1 MAFSFARRG
10 GVTMAGAF
18 EIVMQERKA
27 LVDKIIGMMKQGD
40 FFHNASEWDRAA
52 LRPQNP
58 LSKVWYRGGNRMK
71 LMAVVT
77 ERGYRDPRWAT
88 AKQLFGKGY
97 HIKAGEHG
105 TICEKWIFE
114 KEKKTKDEYGN
125 IVREVVQLDRPQVMY
140 FRVFNGEQ
148 VEGFPEY
155 VPSVRNED
163 RTQLGD
169 MIDRIIS
176 TSECPVIEVA
186 QDRAYYSPSQ
196 DRIVLPLRSMF
207 KDEESFAKTAIH
219 EMGHSTGHPD
229 RLNRPLGGMFGS
241 EEYAKE
247 ELRAEIGALFTE
259 ADLGIS
265 LKGEHYEDHSDY
277 LRSWIGA
284 LQNDYN
290 EFFRA
295 CADAEQIAKRL
306 VGNYTKKYDLKMEV
320 DEVPDMSKAVSCDLA
335 APMEEKS
342 L

>member
-1 MAFSFARRG
+1 
-10 GVTMAGAF
+10 MAGAF
-18 EIVMQERKA
+18 EIVMQERKT
-27 LVDKIIGMMKQGD
+27 LVDKIISMMKQGD

-88 AKQLFGKGY
+88 AKQLFEKGY

-114 KEKKTKDEYGN
+114 KEKKTKDEHGN
-125 IVREVVQLDRPQVMY
+125 TVREVVQLDRPQVMY

-155 VPSVRNED
+155 VPSALDENRSP
-163 RTQLGD
+163 LGD
-169 MIDRIIS
+169 MIDQIIS
-176 TSECPVIEVA
+176 TSECPVIEAA

-229 RLNRPLGGMFGS
+229 RLNRPRLNRPLGGMFGS

-306 VGNYTKKYDLKMEV
+306 VGNYTKKYELKMEV
-320 DEVPDMSKAVSCDLA
+320 DDVPDMSKAAPCDLPN
-335 APMEEKS
+335 PMKEKS

>member
-1 MAFSFARRG
+1 
-10 GVTMAGAF
+10 MAGAF
-18 EIVMQERKA
+18 SIVMEERKA
-27 LVDKIIGMMKQGD
+27 LVDKIITMMKRDGG

-77 ERGYRDPRWAT
+77 ERGYRDPRWCT
-88 AKQLFGKGY
+88 AKQLFEKGY
-97 HIKAGEHG
+97 RIKTGEHG
-105 TICEKWIFE
+105 IICEKWIFE
-114 KEKKTKDEYGN
+114 KEKKTKDQHGN
-125 IVREVVQLDRPQVMY
+125 IVKEKVQLDRPQVMY

-148 VEGFPEY
+148 VEDFPEF
-155 VPSVRNED
+155 VPQAMPENE
-163 RTQLGD
+163 TELGK
-169 MIDRIIS
+169 MIDQIID
-176 TSECPVIEVA
+176 TSECPIIEAA

-196 DRIVLPLRSMF
+196 DKIVLPLRSMF

-219 EMGHSTGHPD
+219 EMSHSSGHPS
-229 RLNRPLGGMFGS
+229 RLNRPLGNMFGS
-241 EEYAKE
+241 EGYAKE
-247 ELRAEIGALFTE
+247 ELRAEIGALFTK

-277 LRSWIGA
+277 LRSWIGV

-306 VGNYTKKYDLKMEV
+306 IGNYTKKYELKMEV
-320 DEVPDMSKAVSCDLA
+320 DSVPDRKKEQENLAGPEKEKAL
-335 APMEEKS
+335 
-342 L
+342 

>member
-1 MAFSFARRG
+1 
-10 GVTMAGAF
+10 MAGAF
-18 EIVMQERKA
+18 EIVMQERKT
-27 LVDKIIGMMKQGD
+27 LVDKIISMMKQGD

-88 AKQLFGKGY
+88 AKQLFEKGY

-114 KEKKTKDEYGN
+114 KEKKTKDEHGS

-155 VPSVRNED
+155 VPSALDENRSP
-163 RTQLGD
+163 LGD
-169 MIDRIIS
+169 MIDQIIS
-176 TSECPVIEVA
+176 TSECPVIEAA

-306 VGNYTKKYDLKMEV
+306 VGNYTKKYELKMEV
-320 DEVPDMSKAVSCDLA
+320 DEVPAMSKAAPCDLPN
-335 APMEEKS
+335 PMKEKS

>member
-1 MAFSFARRG
+1 
-10 GVTMAGAF
+10 MAGAF

-40 FFHNASEWDRAA
+40 FFRNASEWDQAA

-71 LMAVVT
+71 LMAIVA
-77 ERGYRDPRWAT
+77 EKGYRDPRWAT
-88 AKQLFGKGY
+88 AKQLFEKGF

-114 KEKKTKDEYGN
+114 KEEKTKDEYGN
-125 IVREVVQLDRPQVMY
+125 VVKETVQLDRPQVMY

-148 VEGFPEY
+148 VEDFPEY
-155 VPSVRNED
+155 IPTEREE
-163 RTQLGD
+163 TKTALGT
-169 MIDRIIS
+169 MIDHIID
-176 TSECPVIEVA
+176 TSECTIIEAA
-186 QDRAYYSPSQ
+186 QDRAYYSPMQ
-196 DRIVLPLRSMF
+196 DKIVLPLRSMF
-207 KDEESFAKTAIH
+207 KDEESFAKTVIH

-229 RLNRPLGGMFGS
+229 RLNRPLGGGFGS
-241 EEYAKE
+241 DQYARE

-265 LKGEHYEDHSDY
+265 LRGEHYEDHSDY

-284 LQNDYN
+284 LQDDYN

-295 CADAEQIAKRL
+295 CADAEHIAKRL
-306 VGNYTKKYDLKMEV
+306 VGNYTKKYELKMEV
-320 DEVPDMSKAVSCDLA
+320 AGIPDHQDELLNTERMVSG
-335 APMEEKS
+335 KTR
-342 L
+342 

>member
-18 EIVMQERKA
+18 EIVMQERKT
-27 LVDKIIGMMKQGD
+27 LVDKIISMMKQGD

-88 AKQLFGKGY
+88 AKQLFEKGY

-114 KEKKTKDEYGN
+114 KEKKTKDEHGN
-125 IVREVVQLDRPQVMY
+125 TVREVVQLDRPQVMY

-155 VPSVRNED
+155 VPSALDENRSP
-163 RTQLGD
+163 LGD
-169 MIDRIIS
+169 MIDQIIS
-176 TSECPVIEVA
+176 TSECPVIEAA

-306 VGNYTKKYDLKMEV
+306 VGNYTKKYELKMEV
-320 DEVPDMSKAVSCDLA
+320 DEVPDMSKAVPCDLA
-335 APMEEKS
+335 TPMEEKS

>member
-1 MAFSFARRG
+1 
-10 GVTMAGAF
+10 MAGAF

-40 FFHNASEWDRAA
+40 FFNNASEWDRAA

-58 LSKVWYRGGNRMK
+58 LSKVWYRGSNRMK
-71 LMAVVT
+71 LMTIVT
-77 ERGYRDPRWAT
+77 EKGYRDPRWAT
-88 AKQLFGKGY
+88 AKQLFEKGY

-114 KEKKTKDEYGN
+114 KEKKTKDAYGN
-125 IVREVVQLDRPQVMY
+125 VVTEVVQLDHPQVMY

-148 VEGFPEY
+148 VEDFPEY
-155 VPSVRNED
+155 IPPALNED
-163 RTQLGD
+163 RTELGV
-169 MIDRIIS
+169 MIDRLID
-176 TSECPVIEVA
+176 TSECPIIEAA
-186 QDRAYYSPSQ
+186 QQRAYYSPME
-196 DRIVLPLRSMF
+196 DKIVLPLREMF
-207 KDEESFAKTAIH
+207 KDEESFAKTLIH
-219 EMGHSTGHPD
+219 ESGHATGHSS
-229 RLNRPLGGMFGS
+229 RLNRPMSGMFGS

-284 LQNDYN
+284 LENDYN
-290 EFFRA
+290 EFYRA
-295 CADAEQIAKRL
+295 CADAELIAKRI
-306 VGNYTKKYDLKMEV
+306 VGNYTKKYELKMDVEGL
-320 DEVPDMSKAVSCDLA
+320 PDNRAEHS
-335 APMEEKS
+335 MEKEQEKK

>member
-1 MAFSFARRG
+1 
-10 GVTMAGAF
+10 
-18 EIVMQERKA
+18 
-27 LVDKIIGMMKQGD
+27 
-40 FFHNASEWDRAA
+40 
-52 LRPQNP
+52 
-58 LSKVWYRGGNRMK
+58 MK

-88 AKQLFGKGY
+88 AKQLFEKGY

-114 KEKKTKDEYGN
+114 KEKKTKDEHGN
-125 IVREVVQLDRPQVMY
+125 TVREVVQLDRPQVMY

-155 VPSVRNED
+155 VPSALDENRSP
-163 RTQLGD
+163 LGD
-169 MIDRIIS
+169 MIDQIIS
-176 TSECPVIEVA
+176 TSECPVIEAA
-186 QDRAYYSPSQ
+186 QERAYYSPSQ

-295 CADAEQIAKRL
+295 GADAEQIAKRL
-306 VGNYTKKYDLKMEV
+306 VGNYTKKYELKMEV
-320 DEVPDMSKAVSCDLA
+320 DDVPDMSKAAPCDLPN
-335 APMEEKS
+335 PMKEKS

>member
-1 MAFSFARRG
+1 
-10 GVTMAGAF
+10 MAGAF
-18 EIVMQERKA
+18 DIVLSERKI
-27 LVDKIIGMMKQGD
+27 LVEKIISMMKQGD

-58 LSKVWYRGGNRMK
+58 LSKVWYRGSNRMK
-71 LMAVVT
+71 LMAIVT
-77 ERGYRDPRWAT
+77 ERKYRDPRWAT

-97 HIKAGEHG
+97 RIKAGEHG

-125 IVREVVQLDRPQVMY
+125 IVKEVVQLDRPQVMY

-148 VEGFPEY
+148 VEDFPEY
-155 VPSVRNED
+155 VPTVQDEEK
-163 RTQLGD
+163 TQLGQ
-169 MIDRIIS
+169 MIDRLID
-176 TSECPVIEVA
+176 TCECPVIEAA

-196 DRIVLPLRSMF
+196 DKIVLPLRSMF
-207 KDEESFAKTAIH
+207 KDEESFAKTLIH
-219 EMGHSTGHPD
+219 EEGHMTGAVG

-241 EEYAKE
+241 EQYAKE

-277 LRSWIGA
+277 LRSWIGV

-295 CADAEQIAKRL
+295 CADAEQISKRL
-306 VGNYTKKYDLKMEV
+306 IGNYTKKYELKMEV
-320 DEVPDMSKAVSCDLA
+320 DGIPDNEVKK
-335 APMEEKS
+335 ETEKVQERM

>member
-1 MAFSFARRG
+1 
-10 GVTMAGAF
+10 MAGAF
-18 EIVMQERKA
+18 EIVMRERKA

-40 FFHNASEWDRAA
+40 FFHNASEWDSVA

-88 AKQLFGKGY
+88 AKQLFEKGY

-125 IVREVVQLDRPQVMY
+125 TVREVVQLDRPQVMY

-155 VPSVRNED
+155 VPSVQDED

-169 MIDRIIS
+169 MIDQIIS
-176 TSECPVIEVA
+176 SSECPIIEAA

-219 EMGHSTGHPD
+219 EMGHSTGHPT
-229 RLNRPLGGMFGS
+229 RLNRPLEGMFGS

-284 LQNDYN
+284 LENDYN

-306 VGNYTKKYDLKMEV
+306 VGNYTKKYELKMEV
-320 DEVPDMSKAVSCDLA
+320 DEVPDMSKTAPCDPTTL
-335 APMEEKS
+335 MEEKS

>member
-18 EIVMQERKA
+18 EIVMQERKT
-27 LVDKIIGMMKQGD
+27 LVDKIISMMKQGD

-88 AKQLFGKGY
+88 AKQLFEKGY

-114 KEKKTKDEYGN
+114 KEKKTKDEHGN
-125 IVREVVQLDRPQVMY
+125 TVREVVQLDRPQVMY

-155 VPSVRNED
+155 VPSALDENRSP
-163 RTQLGD
+163 LGD
-169 MIDRIIS
+169 MIDQIIS
-176 TSECPVIEVA
+176 TSECPVIEAA

-306 VGNYTKKYDLKMEV
+306 VGNYTKKYELKMEV
-320 DEVPDMSKAVSCDLA
+320 DEVPDMSKAAPCDLPN
-335 APMEEKS
+335 PMKEKS